1 MQQTASERRN
11 IPRAYEPKSV
21 EGRVYKAWVD
31 GGYFTP
37 VIDPAKKPFVV
48 IMPPPN
54 VTGELHM
61 GHALTAAL
69 EDLMVRWHRMRG
81 EPTLFLPG
89 SDHAGIATQVVVERM
104 LASDGVTRHDIGR
117 AAVRRARLE
126 LGRPV
131 RQPHRRA
138 AQAPGSLVRLDAE
151 GVHPR

>member
-61 GHALTAAL
+61 G
-69 EDLMVRWHRMRG
+69 MR
-81 EPTLFLPG
+81 
-89 SDHAGIATQVVVERM
+89 S
-104 LASDGVTRHDIGR
+104 
-117 AAVRRARLE
+117 
-126 LGRPV
+126 RP
-131 RQPHRRA
+131 R
-138 AQAPGSLVRLDAE
+138 SKT
-151 GVHPR
+151 